1 MKKPEIKSEK
11 EQAWKRFYGT
21 AEVPWMVA
29 AFAACMGILLIAAV
43 GNDIYMEA
51 NPINANNVIGLFLGC
66 GYVAIGGWGI
76 SFSKQ
81 KKGSFPRNAVVVFEI
96 DWGLLLWL
104 GIFLQFAA
112 CVEMLQYM
120 DASPILLECLV
131 RGGFA
136 IVTCFLGILCLFV
149 VRNRRIIL
157 LEDSVEYINGLGHGR
172 CWNNREIGR
181 IIADPITESYTVWD
195 KDGNRLFGF
204 KKSMVSAHVLLCR
217 FPVETEMPAKRVEE
231 EQGFANGITALY
243 EKKLRKAGWW
253 LFGLDLLARLL
264 VMFLYFYTRRL
275 HSNVYSSEMGGIPVL
290 KHVSLLRI
298 WDFYFVLAFISLDL
312 FVFTWI
318 FRDAL
323 WEDWAYKEDAG
334 QKWKGIHG
342 DILIRQMA
350 LMVLSFLPIRGSA
363 ERTLQCIGGSGKMFL
378 LGTVLFILLL
388 LPCICR
394 LGKEKLQVRLRE
406 FRLWQ
411 LLLLSGYT
419 LLVSMVL
426 TNGIFGVTSKVSVHD
441 LAEVIET
448 DWSHSSRG
456 GNQYYAWVDLD
467 NGTEE
472 KLSVSETVYDKINRQ
487 EDVVLCRSLGL
498 FGTEFAAIHI
508 SGQCPLEY

>member
-11 EQAWKRFYGT
+11 EQARKHFYGT
-21 AEVPWMVA
+21 AEVPWMAA
-29 AFAACMGILLIAAV
+29 AFAVCMGILLIAAV
-43 GNDIYMEA
+43 GNDIFLEA
-51 NPINANNVIGLFLGC
+51 NPINASNVIGLFLGC

-81 KKGSFPRNAVVVFEI
+81 KKGSFPQNAVVVFETNF
-96 DWGLLLWL
+96 GLLWWL
-104 GIFLQFAA
+104 GLFLQFAA
-112 CVEMLQYM
+112 LAGMLYL
-120 DASPILLECLV
+120 DASLTLSECLI
-131 RGGFA
+131 RGGLVL
-136 IVTCFLGILCLFV
+136 ITCFLGTMCFFV
-149 VRNRRIIL
+149 IRNRKIIL
-157 LEDSVEYINGLGHGR
+157 LENSVEYINGLGQGS
-172 CWNNREIGR
+172 CWNNKEIER
-181 IIADPITESYTVWD
+181 ITAHPITESYTVLG
-195 KDGNRLFGF
+195 KDGKRLFGF
-204 KKSMVSAHVLLCR
+204 RKSMVSAHVLLCR
-217 FPVETEMPAKRVEE
+217 FPVETEMPARRVEE
-231 EQGFANGITALY
+231 EQGFANGLTALY

-350 LMVLSFLPIRGSA
+350 LMVFSFLPIRGSA

-426 TNGIFGVTSKVSVHD
+426 TNGIFGVTSKVSAHD

>member
-11 EQAWKRFYGT
+11 EQARKHFYGT
-21 AEVPWMVA
+21 AEVSWMAA
-29 AFAACMGILLIAAV
+29 AFAVCMGILLIAAV
-43 GNDIYMEA
+43 GNDIFLEA
-51 NPINANNVIGLFLGC
+51 NPINASNVIGLFLGC

-81 KKGSFPRNAVVVFEI
+81 KKGSFPQNAVVVFETNF
-96 DWGLLLWL
+96 GLLWWL
-104 GIFLQFAA
+104 GLFLQFAA
-112 CVEMLQYM
+112 LAGMLYL
-120 DASPILLECLV
+120 DASLTLSECLI
-131 RGGFA
+131 RGGLVL
-136 IVTCFLGILCLFV
+136 ITCFLGTMCFFV
-149 VRNRRIIL
+149 IRNRKIIL
-157 LEDSVEYINGLGHGR
+157 LENSVEYINGLGQGS
-172 CWNNREIGR
+172 CWNNKEIER
-181 IIADPITESYTVWD
+181 ITAHPITESYTVLG
-195 KDGNRLFGF
+195 KDGKRLFGF
-204 KKSMVSAHVLLCR
+204 RKSMVSAHVLLCR
-217 FPVETEMPAKRVEE
+217 FPVETEMPARRVEE
-231 EQGFANGITALY
+231 EQGFANGLTALY

-275 HSNVYSSEMGGIPVL
+275 HSNIYSSGMGGIPVL

-298 WDFYFVLAFISLDL
+298 WDFYFVLGFISLDL

-342 DILIRQMA
+342 DILIRQMV

-378 LGTVLFILLL
+378 LGAVLFILLL

-426 TNGIFGVTSKVSVHD
+426 TNGIFGVTGKVSAHD

-472 KLSVSETVYDKINRQ
+472 KLSVSEAVYDKINRQ